1 MKATLDKLMHA
12 VQGIAKQNVA
22 QVTVSVKTIHDRL
35 LALRNVPSLLESQ
48 VDGGTRSQSRT
59 GEELASLAEAC
70 IDGECGKIDSELE
83 KLKEVEEQLIETVA
97 IVSRILPSTINEL
110 LAQTEESGKN
120 MQELAKLLR
129 VDSTKVVERVKAM
142 LQEREKTK
150 SPQQTTARTSPSPSI
165 QSRSQGGFDDLDTQ
179 PNVGHMFAAMAL
191 PEVEIF
197 KDPQGRG
204 FSKFVTRFGMKY
216 GNLGLRDDMLAHLL
230 FSKLEGYPKAVAEAL
245 PKYIREGSFQE
256 ILEALRSKF
265 KTNESANQMKAYM
278 EFKHLKMTK
287 DVTRYCL
294 ELESLSRKAYPDASE
309 GDLSRTRAGELV
321 SQLTGWLEYLH
332 FFTTME
338 LAPKESAYKMVKAM
352 AQR

>member
-142 LQEREKTK
+142 LQEVPTQMSRCIQV
-150 SPQQTTARTSPSPSI
+150 SQNDVLGPST
-165 QSRSQGGFDDLDTQ
+165 SRSGEASITNAQLNADEFRNVEYHLEFDPIAAAQGE
-179 PNVGHMFAAMAL
+179 P
-191 PEVEIF
+191 
-197 KDPQGRG
+197 RG
-204 FSKFVTRFGMKY
+204 LQSLNPVL
-216 GNLGLRDDMLAHLL
+216 N
-230 FSKLEGYPKAVAEAL
+230 
-245 PKYIREGSFQE
+245 
-256 ILEALRSKF
+256 RS
-265 KTNESANQMKAYM
+265 NPSV
-278 EFKHLKMTK
+278 L
-287 DVTRYCL
+287 
-294 ELESLSRKAYPDASE
+294 
-309 GDLSRTRAGELV
+309 
-321 SQLTGWLEYLH
+321 
-332 FFTTME
+332 
-338 LAPKESAYKMVKAM
+338 
-352 AQR
+352 